1 MPKVNVS
8 LRRELLGKI
17 DQIRSEVAMS
27 RSEFFRAAS
36 LVYLEHLEKERRE
49 QEKRQGIEKAIQI
62 QDEVRQRVGHWDAP
76 AELRKLR
83 EARR

>member
-1 MPKVNVS
+1 MSKVNVS

-36 LVYLEHLEKERRE
+36 LVYLEHLEKERME
-49 QEKRQGIEKAIQI
+49 EEKRQGIEKAIQI
-62 QDEVRQRVGHWDAP
+62 QDEVRQRVGHWDALGK
-76 AELRKLR
+76 LRKLR